1 MAAEGNSPVDSRGP
15 DEVIVALSD
24 DDPSMREAAVRR
36 ASALGLPDPLL
47 EAVIATAGDPDPR
60 VRRAVAEALTG
71 RTDPEAL
78 RALTSLLD
86 DRAAQVTWVAEE
98 AMWVLPELKER
109 LARAISKMLREG
121 RPPSTGGYRRFR
133 GGEAPS
139 TDASPEPGG

>member
-109 LARAISKMLREG
+109 LARAISKMLEEG
-121 RPPSTGGYRRFR
+121 RAPSAGGYRRFR
-133 GGEAPS
+133 HDEAPS